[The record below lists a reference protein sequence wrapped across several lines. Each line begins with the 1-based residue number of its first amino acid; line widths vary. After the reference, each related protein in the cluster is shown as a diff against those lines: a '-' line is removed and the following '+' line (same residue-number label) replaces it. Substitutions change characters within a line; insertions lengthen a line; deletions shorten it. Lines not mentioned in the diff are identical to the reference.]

1 MLTTP
6 DSRRRQRGTWSGAVG
21 RRDIPYDQTITG
33 LISLLIWFVGAC
45 VIAITIWRKR
55 AQLVSQRGMGV
66 RADLARLHDVPRV
79 RVSELTITGPD
90 VARLALV
97 AAQGGDGDATEESA
111 DARADPASFVGLEF
125 SIAMNESD
133 PGFPLLHDWIDR
145 QCVLG
150 VVMPPDSRL
159 IRLRCL
165 EDLQPLTLRR
175 LGPRI

>member
-1 MLTTP
+1 
-6 DSRRRQRGTWSGAVG
+6 
-21 RRDIPYDQTITG
+21 
-33 LISLLIWFVGAC
+33 
-45 VIAITIWRKR
+45 
-55 AQLVSQRGMGV
+55 MGV

-97 AAQGGDGDATEESA
+97 AAQGGDADITEDSA
-111 DARADPASFVGLEF
+111 DAAGADQGTSVGLEF

-175 LGPRI
+175 LGPRT